1 MPMNVSKTINL
12 SVVLILCLSILSAGC
27 SGPKIRID
35 DRIEPFRV
43 DQPIVPQISLWC
55 ESHELQDI
63 GGYYYMP
70 LPISETFCEKSA
82 QALLKSGLAQTAVR
96 VNSADSRTP
105 TLRTIARVTYEG
117 NIGMVVVKSIV
128 FTLLFPLLPFMQH
141 TVTYTV
147 SADLFVIQSQQST
160 QAGTF
165 SSTLHLTRTL
175 GNAGSF
181 NEADVIPLIA
191 EDVSWKIALELK
203 RHPDWLRP
211 ANTTGTP

>member
-1 MPMNVSKTINL
+1 MAVKISKTINW

-35 DRIEPFRV
+35 DRVEPFRT
-43 DQPIVPQISLWC
+43 DHPIVPQISLWC
-55 ESHELQDI
+55 LYDKLESTGPHGL
-63 GGYYYMP
+63 P
-70 LPISETFCEKSA
+70 LPLFETFCEKSEE
-82 QALLKSGLAQTAVR
+82 ALLKSGLAQTVVK
-96 VNSADSRTP
+96 VNSADSRMP
-105 TLRTIARVTYEG
+105 TLRTVASITYEG

-211 ANTTGTP
+211 AHTTGTP